1 VRTRCI
7 RAGRAPVN
15 NWLDAHLAILSGAR
29 TDDRKSA
36 RRSTGF
42 SLSSESRPLC
52 LAFIPFLLRESEA
65 IEETVRSPGLRM
77 MRERQRATES
87 DRERQRAAE
96 RERERERSH
105 DGIFP
110 FPRPRRKEP
119 EQVKTGRAIIL
130 LWGAGELY
138 QIMCTCTYSRK
149 YFPNYREDLFFLVN
163 AIFRRLFFSHAQF
176 NRLTIFILARPY
188 IKFFHT

>member
-96 RERERERSH
+96 RERERAVTRWNLSFSKTETEGAEAGKNWARNN
-105 DGIFP
+105 P
-110 FPRPRRKEP
+110 FM
-119 EQVKTGRAIIL
+119 GGWRAISDNVH
-130 LWGAGELY
+130 LY
-138 QIMCTCTYSRK
+138 IQSKIFSKLSGR
-149 YFPNYREDLFFLVN
+149 FIFLGKRYLST
-163 AIFRRLFFSHAQF
+163 AIFLSRS
-176 NRLTIFILARPY
+176 I
-188 IKFFHT
+188 